1 MAAGILL
8 HPADEAAAFISYD
21 MITNCEDPALHLM
34 GLQQLEDY
42 LHSPATDPQSA
53 FPGCPPPA
61 LHPQLFL
68 GVDVARRK
76 DLCVL
81 DLGEKIGDVVWD
93 RLRLELQNRTFAEIK
108 TTLYRLLRL
117 PGLKRACIDATGLG
131 MQIAEE
137 AKTAFGWK
145 VEPVT
150 FTAPVKE
157 ELAFGLRTD
166 FQDRKLRLASDDK
179 LTADLRGIKKEVTSS
194 GNIRFAGESG
204 DSHCD
209 RFWAKALR
217 QHAARRRPTPRALV
231 A

>member
-1 MAAGILL
+1 V
-8 HPADEAAAFISYD
+8 
-21 MITNCEDPALHLM
+21 
-34 GLQQLEDY
+34 
-42 LHSPATDPQSA
+42 SPGS
-53 FPGCPPPA
+53 PPPA
-61 LHPQLFL
+61 PHPQLFL

-157 ELAFGLRTD
+157 DLAFGLRTD

-194 GNIRFAGESG
+194 GNIRFAGESA

-217 QHAARRRPTPRALV
+217 QHAARRRPVPHALV
-231 A
+231 G